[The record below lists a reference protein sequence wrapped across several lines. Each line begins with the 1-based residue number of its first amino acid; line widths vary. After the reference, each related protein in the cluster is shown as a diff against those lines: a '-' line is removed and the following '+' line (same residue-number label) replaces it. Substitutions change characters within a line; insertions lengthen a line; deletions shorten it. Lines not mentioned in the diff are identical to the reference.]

1 MFPGLGGMD
10 PKKMAG
16 MMKQLGIDQDE
27 LEVER
32 VVIEKSDGSQII
44 VSEPSVQKITMKGQV
59 SFQVSGEVS
68 EEEGVE
74 EGVSEDDVKLVV
86 EKTGKSEEEVRKV
99 LEEVEGDIAEAIVK
113 LSE

>member
-32 VVIEKSDGSQII
+32 VIIEKSDGDKII

-68 EEEGVE
+68 EEEGDE
-74 EGVSEDDVKLVV
+74 EGVSEEDVKLVI
-86 EKTGKSEEEVRKV
+86 EKTGKDEEEVRKV
-99 LEEVEGDIAEAIVK
+99 LQEVEGDIAQAIVK
-113 LSE
+113 LGE